1 MPTTREKFD
10 GIIEEYKFVSS
21 LIPIYRQ
28 FQNQSIRFVYMIY
41 AAVIGL
47 IAAAVAGILAVPG
60 DSTSSSQVLE
70 VAKVV
75 GGLLPYFI
83 LVVAVNFLM
92 ADLRIKRASGFIVE
106 RVYPKLDALTSS
118 TDLLR
123 WELSPGVYISK
134 SDRILSSSGFLI
146 ITMAL
151 PAIIL
156 AAWSFY
162 YPPRV
167 ANFRWFS
174 GVGLVLLGVTVLK
187 DASVTLF
194 HEIRIPPDQE
204 PSNLLLS
211 VGVVKKLRKIA
222 KTKHLTLDEFLSR
235 LAENKNE
242 CGSVKPDA

>member
-194 HEIRIPPDQE
+194 HAFTKFASPRTKNRRIFCYRWV
-204 PSNLLLS
+204 LLRSL
-211 VGVVKKLRKIA
+211 GKLQRQN
-222 KTKHLTLDEFLSR
+222 T
-235 LAENKNE
+235 
-242 CGSVKPDA
+242 